1 MRHIRFSFLKCAMLT
16 FGILLLLNCCEDKEP
31 DALSVSHPEFTFTA
45 DDTEER
51 VATITTNVNSWSI
64 ERLGDW
70 INATE
75 DDDRLRIRVENYN
88 ETGNPREGSITV
100 SAGAAKPVVI
110 AIKQEA
116 RASLSVDPES
126 LSFDAK
132 ESGSKSVQITTTA
145 AGWDA
150 ESDASWIKLAKQGN
164 TLSVSVD
171 ANSGEDR
178 SGRITLKAGNA
189 AEKTVTVTQTKQHTL
204 SVSPSSLEFAA
215 DETGEKSVTINTSA
229 PSWNAT
235 KEASWITLTPQGN
248 TLKVSVEANTGAN
261 RSAQIT
267 VTAGNAPPVTVS
279 VTQKEKQH
287 TLSVSPSS
295 LEFTYNETSQKSV
308 TVTTSAS
315 SYSASTNVSWIML
328 NLQGS
333 TLRVSVTANSGTS
346 SRSGTIT
353 ISAGNAPNRTVSV
366 MQTGQSNTLS
376 VSPTSLA
383 FTYNETSQKTVTV
396 TTSAS
401 SWSASPSAS
410 WITISKLSTSFRVSV
425 TANSSTSSRSGTI
438 TISAGNAPDRTVTVT
453 QTGTPA
459 SSDPWPRR
467 SYYTGTG
474 TPVLVNATSSDYINP
489 WSGTVTPYPLTGT
502 PSYYSFSNWAGYAE
516 GFRCNYSGGKMIID
530 GSRLIYEDSGIK
542 VYFKAIIFPTSTTWD
557 EVPNYEVIRNEST
570 RTLDF
575 SGTYSGRTVSVGYVF
590 LYGTSLVGAITFSNA
605 KLTITST
612 YSTPEFSGDPVTT
625 QNLNAITEDDL
636 KKIISKIKKEE
647 PSTVFKKALLP

>member
-1 MRHIRFSFLKCAMLT
+1 MVLLCA
-16 FGILLLLNCCEDKEP
+16 CPCPEEP
-31 DALSVSHPEFTFTA
+31 DTLSVSHTEFIFTA
-45 DDTEER
+45 DDTEEK

-64 ERLGDW
+64 ETVGAWITATKEVEDGRLH
-70 INATE
+70 
-75 DDDRLRIRVENYN
+75 IRVENYN

-100 SAGAAKPVVI
+100 SAGAAQPVAIV
-110 AIKQEA
+110 IKQEA
-116 RASLSVDPES
+116 RASLSVDPEA
-126 LSFDAK
+126 LSFDAN
-132 ESGSKSVQITTTA
+132 ESGSKPVQITTTA
-145 AGWDA
+145 SGWEA

-164 TLSVSVD
+164 TLNVSVE

-204 SVSPSSLEFAA
+204 SVSPSSLEFTA
-215 DETGEKSVTINTSA
+215 DETGEKPVTINTSA

-248 TLKVSVEANTGAN
+248 TLKVKVDANTGAG
-261 RSAQIT
+261 RSGQIT
-267 VTAGNAPPVTVS
+267 VTAGNAPPVTIS
-279 VTQKEKQH
+279 VTQEEKQH

-295 LEFTYNETSQKSV
+295 LEFTYNETGQKTV
-308 TVTTSAS
+308 TVTKSAS

-328 NLQGS
+328 NLQSG
-333 TLRVSVTANSGTS
+333 TILVSVTAYSGTS
-346 SRSGTIT
+346 SRTGSIT
-353 ISAGNAPNRTVSV
+353 VSSGNAPNRTVTV
-366 MQTGQSNTLS
+366 TQTGQSNTLS

-383 FTYNETSQKTVTV
+383 FTYNESSQKTVTV
-396 TTSAS
+396 TTNAS
-401 SWSASPSAS
+401 FWSASPSAS
-410 WITISKLSTSFRVSV
+410 WITISKLSTSFWVSV
-425 TANSSTSSRSGTI
+425 SANSSTSSRSGSI

-459 SSDPWPRR
+459 SSGPWPRR

-474 TPVLVNATSSDYINP
+474 TPVLVNTTSSDYNNP

-502 PSYYSFSNWAGYAE
+502 PSYYTFSNWAGYPD

-530 GSRLIYEDSGIK
+530 GSRLILEDSGIK
-542 VYFKAIIFPTSTTWD
+542 VYFKAIIFPTSSTWV
-557 EVPNYEVIRNEST
+557 EVTNYEVIRNEST

-575 SGTYSGRTVSVGYVF
+575 SGTYNGHNVSVGYIF
-590 LYGTSLVGAITFSNA
+590 LQGTTLIGAITFSNA

-625 QNLNAITEDDL
+625 PNLNAISENDL
-636 KKIISKIKKEE
+636 KKIISIIKKEE